1 MTSCSKTPPFAKK
14 GQFLKDHS
22 EKCPKMVIFN
32 CDLWL
37 KDASYGKKSKH
48 KKSLELYF
56 QQLLFYDVCSK
67 TPPFARNGQFLRDH
81 SEILIKTSGKLPP

>member
-1 MTSCSKTPPFAKK
+1 MKK
-14 GQFLKDHS
+14 GLKQAKIDQLQLSFLAKICVL
-22 EKCPKMVIFN
+22 E
-32 CDLWL
+32 
-37 KDASYGKKSKH
+37 KKSLN

-56 QQLLFYDVCSK
+56 QQLLFYEVCSK

>member
-1 MTSCSKTPPFAKK
+1 
-14 GQFLKDHS
+14 
-22 EKCPKMVIFN
+22 MVIFN

-56 QQLLFYDVCSK
+56 QQLLFHDVCSK
-67 TPPFARNGQFLRDH
+67 TPPFATNFRNAILKTFLGHIQKPQMTVENDQFRAFFRLVPR
-81 SEILIKTSGKLPP
+81 